1 MTTAMAES
9 SRTVVVSGVPEVL
22 QLSRM
27 VDKLTVHFQC
37 RRRSHGGDVEV
48 VKYPTNMKGVAFV
61 TFDRVE
67 DAEQVV
73 RKEQHTMRDEE
84 FTQDYSLTVF
94 PFSRDVFLYVSTATV
109 DLSVF
114 GSNQAFLIKS
124 LQSAHRSIRFQAL
137 PLEKKASIEG
147 PFSAVRAL
155 KEDLVRRASCLRP
168 SSQTAGV
175 KPRESPPNLRLG
187 SENNPASCRGTKAKQ
202 EAATS
207 RGLSKSLQ
215 STGKAREIQS
225 GISPNASLRQKG
237 SNESLAGGSLRRA
250 DGEEIRTVTVSSS
263 ELKRLPV
270 EKTFTKQQ
278 RDNSCLQNP
287 SRSEKIPATQSHANV
302 LKDPGSPMRNNN
314 VPANHP
320 RKGSALSVSNA
331 ETSEE
336 FWVDL
341 YTFRYIERFYKQEL
355 TMWLEGI
362 DMSTQDIEE
371 TGLIR
376 ILLTEKQPFGATSR
390 TLKDALKNLET
401 LMNRWQSN
409 LRVHEVFYNKA
420 KFDKQ
425 KLIQICKGVSSLLDN
440 VLYVFED
447 SCIKVIGPS
456 VDSHLFFK
464 ELKDCMDK
472 YSTVNP
478 MMGKSRR

>member
-9 SRTVVVSGVPEVL
+9 SKTVVVSGVPEVL

-67 DAEQVV
+67 DAERVV

-114 GSNQAFLIKS
+114 GTNQASLIKS

-168 SSQTAGV
+168 STQPAGV
-175 KPRESPPNLRLG
+175 KLSESPPNLRLG
-187 SENNPASCRGTKAKQ
+187 SENNPTSCRGTKAKQ

-207 RGLSKSLQ
+207 SSLSKSLQ

-225 GISPNASLRQKG
+225 RISPNASLRQKG

-250 DGEEIRTVTVSSS
+250 DGEEIRIGTVSSS

-278 RDNSCLQNP
+278 RDNSLQNP
-287 SRSEKIPATQSHANV
+287 SRSGKIPATQSNANV
-302 LKDPGSPMRNNN
+302 LKDPGGSMRNNN
-314 VPANHP
+314 VPAN
-320 RKGSALSVSNA
+320 RREKAQLSA
-331 ETSEE
+331 ETSKE

-341 YTFRYIERFYKQEL
+341 YTFRYIERFHKQEL
-355 TMWLEGI
+355 IMWLEGI

-371 TGLIR
+371 IGLIR
-376 ILLTEKQPFGATSR
+376 ILLTEKQPFEATSR
-390 TLKDALKNLET
+390 TLKEALKNLET

-447 SCIKVIGPS
+447 SSIKVIGPS

-464 ELKDCMDK
+464 ELEDCMDK

-478 MMGKSRR
+478 MIGKSRR

>member
-1 MTTAMAES
+1 MAES
-9 SRTVVVSGVPEVL
+9 SKTVVVSGVPEVL
-22 QLSRM
+22 QLRM

-67 DAEQVV
+67 DAERVV
-73 RKEQHTMRDEE
+73 KKEQHTMMDEE
-84 FTQDYSLTVF
+84 FAQDYSLTVF
-94 PFSRDVFLYVSTATV
+94 PFSTDVFLYVSTATV

-114 GSNQAFLIKS
+114 GSNQASLIKS

-168 SSQTAGV
+168 STQTAGV
-175 KPRESPPNLRLG
+175 KLSESPPNLRLG
-187 SENNPASCRGTKAKQ
+187 SENNPTSCRGTKAKQ

-207 RGLSKSLQ
+207 SSLSKSLQ
-215 STGKAREIQS
+215 SKGKAREIQS
-225 GISPNASLRQKG
+225 RILPNASLRQKG

-250 DGEEIRTVTVSSS
+250 DGEEIRIGT
-263 ELKRLPV
+263 ERLPV

-278 RDNSCLQNP
+278 RDNSLKNP
-287 SRSEKIPATQSHANV
+287 SRSGKIPATQSNANV
-302 LKDPGSPMRNNN
+302 LKDPGGSMRNNN

-320 RKGSALSVSNA
+320 RKGSALSA

-341 YTFRYIERFYKQEL
+341 YTFRYIERFHKQEL
-355 TMWLEGI
+355 IMWLEGI
-362 DMSTQDIEE
+362 DMSTQDVEE
-371 TGLIR
+371 IGLIR
-376 ILLTEKQPFGATSR
+376 ILLTEKQPYEATSR

-425 KLIQICKGVSSLLDN
+425 KLIQICNGVSSLLDN

-447 SCIKVIGPS
+447 SSIKVIGPS

-464 ELKDCMDK
+464 ELEDCMDK

-478 MMGKSRR
+478 MIGKSRR

>member
-1 MTTAMAES
+1 MAES
-9 SRTVVVSGVPEVL
+9 SKTVVVSGVPEVL

-61 TFDRVE
+61 
-67 DAEQVV
+67 
-73 RKEQHTMRDEE
+73 
-84 FTQDYSLTVF
+84 
-94 PFSRDVFLYVSTATV
+94 FLYVSTATV

-114 GSNQAFLIKS
+114 GTNQASLIKS

-137 PLEKKASIEG
+137 HLEKKASIEG

-168 SSQTAGV
+168 STQTAGV
-175 KPRESPPNLRLG
+175 KLSERPPNLRLG
-187 SENNPASCRGTKAKQ
+187 SENNPTSCRGTKAKQ

-207 RGLSKSLQ
+207 SSLSKSLQ

-225 GISPNASLRQKG
+225 RISPNASLRQKG

-250 DGEEIRTVTVSSS
+250 DGEEIRIGTVSSS

-278 RDNSCLQNP
+278 RDNSLQNP
-287 SRSEKIPATQSHANV
+287 SRSDLIPATQSNANV
-302 LKDPGSPMRNNN
+302 LKDPGGSMRNNN
-314 VPANHP
+314 APANRP
-320 RKGSALSVSNA
+320 RKGSALSA

-341 YTFRYIERFYKQEL
+341 YTFRYIERFHKQEL
-355 TMWLEGI
+355 IMWLEGI

-371 TGLIR
+371 IGLIR
-376 ILLTEKQPFGATSR
+376 ILLTEKQPFEATSR

-447 SCIKVIGPS
+447 SSIKVIGPS
-456 VDSHLFFK
+456 VDSHLFSK
-464 ELKDCMDK
+464 ELEDYMDK

-478 MMGKSRR
+478 MIGESRR

>member
-1 MTTAMAES
+1 MTTAMAERS
-9 SRTVVVSGVPEVL
+9 KTVVVSGVPEVL

-67 DAEQVV
+67 DAERVV

-114 GSNQAFLIKS
+114 GTNQASLIKS
-124 LQSAHRSIRFQAL
+124 LQSAHRSICFQAL

-147 PFSAVRAL
+147 PFSAVQAL

-168 SSQTAGV
+168 STQTAGV
-175 KPRESPPNLRLG
+175 KLSESPPNLRLG
-187 SENNPASCRGTKAKQ
+187 SENNPTSCRGTKAKL

-207 RGLSKSLQ
+207 SSLSKSLQ

-225 GISPNASLRQKG
+225 RIPPNASLRQKG

-250 DGEEIRTVTVSSS
+250 DGEEIRIGTVSSS

-278 RDNSCLQNP
+278 RDNSLQNP
-287 SRSEKIPATQSHANV
+287 CRSGKIPATESNANV
-302 LKDPGSPMRNNN
+302 LKDPGGSMRNNN
-314 VPANHP
+314 VSANHP
-320 RKGSALSVSNA
+320 RKGSALSA
-331 ETSEE
+331 ETFEE

-341 YTFRYIERFYKQEL
+341 YTFRYIERFHKQEL
-355 TMWLEGI
+355 IMWLEGI

-371 TGLIR
+371 IGLIR
-376 ILLTEKQPFGATSR
+376 ILLTEKQPFEATSR

-425 KLIQICKGVSSLLDN
+425 KLIQICKGMSSMLDN

-447 SCIKVIGPS
+447 SSIKVIGPS

-464 ELKDCMDK
+464 ELEDCMDK
-472 YSTVNP
+472 
-478 MMGKSRR
+478 